1 MANTNL
7 KEGIYTALLGDAT
20 LSGLIGSNVFYGTL
34 PENWPN
40 SSDCIVFT
48 LRTTET
54 YRDLSGGSIIGKL
67 KQLDIKVNSINLS
80 ALYDIADA
88 AEDAVTSN
96 FDFVTN
102 EIDDE
107 PFWDPDLDWYTI
119 TLSIEINEF

>member
-20 LSGLIGSNVFYGTL
+20 LSGLIESNVFYGTL
-34 PENWPN
+34 PENWSN
-40 SSDCIVFT
+40 ASDCIVFT